1 MSAEKKKDTHYP
13 LEFIKKNPFEGSF
26 HYVETHTR
34 INKDGEEVEVKG
46 HYRANRLDND
56 KTWKGAEGKR
66 NTLKK
71 RIRYWFTEAKE
82 KGLTPKR
89 VKQIQEANAQI
100 KDMGGKPVQYRKY
113 IKECGFED

>member
-1 MSAEKKKDTHYP
+1 M
-13 LEFIKKNPFEGSF
+13 
-26 HYVETHTR
+26 
-34 INKDGEEVEVKG
+34 EVKG